1 VTQVL
6 AVVGP
11 TASGKTA
18 LAIELALR
26 LDTEIL
32 SADSMQIYRGMEI
45 GTGAPT
51 PDERA
56 RVSHHFV
63 GIIDPDEPFSAG
75 EYQRQARQVVESLN
89 AHGKPAVVVGGSGL
103 YVRALIDGLFEGP
116 PKDTG
121 LREHLHSEAEQHGVG
136 QLYERLRCF
145 DPDYA
150 RAILP
155 NDLRRIV
162 RALEVFELTGTP
174 LSEHHRRHRER
185 IQPLAAIQVALDWPR
200 DALYRRIDARVDRM
214 VSAGFVEEVRRLV
227 HRGYA
232 PHLLRLRSLGYR
244 EFIAYL
250 NGGQSLEQA
259 AAATKLTT
267 RRFAKRQLTW
277 FRPDKRIH
285 WLPAT
290 DDTPTANH
298 IEAVLRLVDQQASS
312 RR

>member
-1 VTQVL
+1 MTRVL

-18 LAIELALR
+18 LAIDLALR
-26 LDTEIL
+26 LDTEII

-45 GTGAPT
+45 GTGAPSAE
-51 PDERA
+51 ERA
-56 RVSHHFV
+56 RVPHHFI
-63 GIIDPDEPFSAG
+63 GIRDPDEPFSAG
-75 EYQRQARQVVESLN
+75 EFQRQARLIVESLS
-89 AHGKPAVVVGGSGL
+89 ARGKPAIVVGGSGL

-116 PKDTG
+116 PKDAG
-121 LREHLHSEAEQHGVG
+121 LREHLHAEAQQHGVA
-136 QLYERLRCF
+136 QLYERLRYF

-150 RAILP
+150 RTILP

-185 IQPLAAIQVALDWPR
+185 IQPLAAVQVALDWPR

-214 VSAGFVEEVRRLV
+214 VSAGFVEEVRRLLE
-227 HRGYA
+227 RGYG

-250 NGGQSLEQA
+250 NGAQTLEQA
-259 AAATKLTT
+259 VAATKQTT

-290 DDTPTANH
+290 EDRPASSYV
-298 IEAVLRLVDQQASS
+298 EAALRLFDQRASS
-312 RR
+312 Q